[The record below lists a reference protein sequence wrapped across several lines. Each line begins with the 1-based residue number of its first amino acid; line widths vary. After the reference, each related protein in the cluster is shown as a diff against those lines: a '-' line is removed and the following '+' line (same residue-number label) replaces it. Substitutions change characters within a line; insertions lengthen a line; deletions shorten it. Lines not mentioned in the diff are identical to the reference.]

1 MLEAFKIGHWTDEE
15 IGTGVT
21 AIICERGA
29 TGGVSVMGG
38 APATRETDLL
48 KNGKTV
54 DTVNAVVL
62 SGGSAFG
69 LEASSGVMEYLF
81 ERGFGYNAGGYRVPI
96 VVAASLYDLE
106 YKKFG
111 YPDKKAGYAAAAAAK
126 TDNFVSGNIGA
137 GTGATVGKTL
147 GMAHS
152 MKGGLGSRAFISE
165 DGVEIAFVVAVNA
178 LGDIVDNGERIASV
192 HIGKKL
198 LSGKF
203 LFDKF
208 APKKYKH
215 SNTTIGCLITNAK
228 LTKAQCNELAAA
240 ANQGYKKVISPCNT
254 AFDGDA
260 IFALASG
267 ELKADFDALKAL
279 APDIVAQ
286 GVLAAIPKQ

>member
-111 YPDKKAGYAAAAAAK
+111 YPDKK
-126 TDNFVSGNIGA
+126 
-137 GTGATVGKTL
+137 
-147 GMAHS
+147 
-152 MKGGLGSRAFISE
+152 
-165 DGVEIAFVVAVNA
+165 
-178 LGDIVDNGERIASV
+178 
-192 HIGKKL
+192 
-198 LSGKF
+198 
-203 LFDKF
+203 
-208 APKKYKH
+208 
-215 SNTTIGCLITNAK
+215 
-228 LTKAQCNELAAA
+228 
-240 ANQGYKKVISPCNT
+240 
-254 AFDGDA
+254 
-260 IFALASG
+260 
-267 ELKADFDALKAL
+267 
-279 APDIVAQ
+279 
-286 GVLAAIPKQ
+286 